1 MPGITVINSFEVP
14 AGREDD
20 FLRLW
25 KKVIA
30 YLKAK
35 PGYLSHKLHR
45 SIAPD
50 APFRFVNVAEW
61 ASMAQFEG
69 AHDAGFRKLVEVGA
83 WSGIVAHRVFFEVV
97 HQGRA
102 DIGPSEQLITGPSR
116 VLVGSGESLS
126 GL

>member
-1 MPGITVINSFEVP
+1 MPGITVINSFAVP
-14 AGREDD
+14 SGREGE

-25 KKVIA
+25 ETVST
-30 YLKAK
+30 YVRMK

-69 AHDAGFRKLVEVGA
+69 AHDAGFRRLVEDAA
-83 WSGIVAHRVFFEVV
+83 WSAFVPHRLLCEVV
-97 HQGRA
+97 HEGQG
-102 DIGPSEQLITGPSR
+102 DSGPSE
-116 VLVGSGESLS
+116 
-126 GL
+126 